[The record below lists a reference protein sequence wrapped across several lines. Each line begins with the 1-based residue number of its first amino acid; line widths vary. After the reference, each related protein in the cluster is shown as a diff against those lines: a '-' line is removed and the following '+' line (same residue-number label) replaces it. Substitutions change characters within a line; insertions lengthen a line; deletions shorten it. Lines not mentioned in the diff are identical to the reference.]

1 MGEDRISEI
10 INSPKNFLAEA
21 YISHGLKVCRFH
33 ITTAKSAHLMGI
45 APGKYYTITTGRLN
59 DIVETGDISDCL
71 SELLTPLLEPFYGG
85 KLCVCGIGNRNLAV
99 DSLGPE
105 TVRRIPLMWLEEPA
119 MKCRFSKVVAITPDV
134 QTNTNINTAAIIRS
148 VSNSVSANCILA
160 IDVEMCSHYE
170 DLCATIHISD
180 RGLKISNR
188 NAFQRSIFLPG
199 RSDGLDRYRAEYN
212 QMLMDKAVGSNG
224 MVQDRYIT
232 TTARFRQVEEARSFY
247 ARVGTELSTGL
258 GRLGSSVRGLDN
270 AARLQVLHDFFRSG
284 EEGRFSFDLNEL
296 IRRGRDFRDLICPDS
311 IQFKA
316 NHFLLGESRYGRV
329 LFLKEYA
336 SILPDS
342 LIPELADLPKNLMLS
357 IDIQPVPTD
366 TALRDIQRTTMAVES
381 DMTRWQR
388 RQNENYNFSADPPY
402 DLRQMR
408 EVTKAYLDDLT
419 TRDQRMMLVTIT
431 LTHLADSLEELD
443 SDTAALTAI
452 GNKYGW
458 TSHFS
463 AQNIL
468 SHFPQN
474 MFLFPLF
481 LCLRECLYQFQTGKT

>member
-148 VSNSVSANCILA
+148 VSNSISANCILA

-180 RGLKISNR
+180 RGLKISNSGQ
-188 NAFQRSIFLPG
+188 NIDFDTVGIPVIAVSVPTLMPVDCLLEGEGTVDDLITVN
-199 RSDGLDRYRAEYN
+199 YIEYII
-212 QMLMDKAVGSNG
+212 K
-224 MVQDRYIT
+224 
-232 TTARFRQVEEARSFY
+232 
-247 ARVGTELSTGL
+247 
-258 GRLGSSVRGLDN
+258 N
-270 AARLQVLHDFFRSG
+270 AACIIARAIIQTICPGHVGAFYDKLI
-284 EEGRFSFDLNEL
+284 EIEL
-296 IRRGRDFRDLICPDS
+296 I
-311 IQFKA
+311 
-316 NHFLLGESRYGRV
+316 
-329 LFLKEYA
+329 
-336 SILPDS
+336 
-342 LIPELADLPKNLMLS
+342 
-357 IDIQPVPTD
+357 
-366 TALRDIQRTTMAVES
+366 
-381 DMTRWQR
+381 
-388 RQNENYNFSADPPY
+388 
-402 DLRQMR
+402 
-408 EVTKAYLDDLT
+408 
-419 TRDQRMMLVTIT
+419 
-431 LTHLADSLEELD
+431 
-443 SDTAALTAI
+443 
-452 GNKYGW
+452 
-458 TSHFS
+458 
-463 AQNIL
+463 
-468 SHFPQN
+468 
-474 MFLFPLF
+474 
-481 LCLRECLYQFQTGKT
+481 